1 MLIFYLYVHFEDG
14 LSDESGAEKSPERDE
29 EVATR
34 DSGEIEKRV
43 GNLKFYFVLKIFNCS
58 ESH

>member
-1 MLIFYLYVHFEDG
+1 MHFEDG